1 MTTSSSRSPSYHEE
15 QITKHIEKKTGQT
28 ISEIRKEPLDAKRA
42 RVEKM
47 KGKPLKIKSEFPW
60 IGRGNVNSRNLKE
73 SRLIDEEVDS
83 LLK

>member
-1 MTTSSSRSPSYHEE
+1 MPRISTGSPHYHEE
-15 QITKHIEKKTGQT
+15 RITKRIENKTGQT
-28 ISEIRKEPLDAKRA
+28 ISEIRKEPLDVKRA
-42 RVEKM
+42 RVEKL
-47 KGKPLKIKSEFPW
+47 KGKSLRIKSEFPW

>member
-1 MTTSSSRSPSYHEE
+1 MPEISPESPRYHEE
-15 QITKHIEKKTGQT
+15 CISKHIEKKTGQS
-28 ISEIRKEPLDAKRA
+28 ISEIRKEPLNVKRA
-42 RVEKM
+42 RVEKL
-47 KGKPLKIKSEFPW
+47 KGRSLKIRSEFPW

>member
-1 MTTSSSRSPSYHEE
+1 MPRLPIGSPHYHEE
-15 QITKHIEKKTGQT
+15 RITKHIENTTGQT
-28 ISEIRKEPLDAKRA
+28 ISEMRKEPLDVKRA
-42 RVEKM
+42 RVEKL
-47 KGKPLKIKSEFPW
+47 KGKFLRIRSEFPW

>member
-1 MTTSSSRSPSYHEE
+1 MPKISPGSPSYHEE
-15 QITKHIEKKTGQT
+15 RITKYIEKKTGQT
-28 ISEIRKEPLDAKRA
+28 ISEIREEPLNVKRA
-42 RVEKM
+42 RVEKL
-47 KGKPLKIKSEFPW
+47 KGKSLKIRSEFPW